1 MRWEK
6 NKGILSF
13 ERGGGFPKETKRL
26 SEALKNLEY
35 LKETIK
41 EYSRF
46 LAGYK
51 ENRDVLRFH
60 YHKVDSLYQKL
71 QELDLPRK
79 EYSTNLTEFPKV
91 KPFITDDEVL
101 ATLSRGSGIDKGK
114 ERITKFFKEN
124 HTLQEKANFLK
135 DEYGIG
141 GSSHAVSGAMGSDEW
156 HDAKGLKLQKKD
168 CSDVFLTWSS
178 VAKHIDELLSKNLY
192 LEEKKI
198 ESNTEIEE
206 KESQYYSKDNPEN
219 LMTDEMLERVP
230 ELYAQE
236 DVSLADKQ
244 VHAAY
249 IIPLRSNWTWYM
261 TDIFRHNG

>member
-1 MRWEK
+1 
-6 NKGILSF
+6 
-13 ERGGGFPKETKRL
+13 
-26 SEALKNLEY
+26 
-35 LKETIK
+35 
-41 EYSRF
+41 
-46 LAGYK
+46 
-51 ENRDVLRFH
+51 
-60 YHKVDSLYQKL
+60 
-71 QELDLPRK
+71 
-79 EYSTNLTEFPKV
+79 
-91 KPFITDDEVL
+91 
-101 ATLSRGSGIDKGK
+101 
-114 ERITKFFKEN
+114 
-124 HTLQEKANFLK
+124 
-135 DEYGIG
+135 
-141 GSSHAVSGAMGSDEW
+141 MGSDEW